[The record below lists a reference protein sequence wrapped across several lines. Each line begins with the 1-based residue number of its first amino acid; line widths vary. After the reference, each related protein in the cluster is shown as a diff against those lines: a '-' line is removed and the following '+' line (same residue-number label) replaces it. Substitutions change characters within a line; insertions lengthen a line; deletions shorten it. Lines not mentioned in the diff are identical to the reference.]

1 MMLSQLQSQQA
12 RHLAQ
17 KVECHPEWAEWAEW
31 AECHPEWA
39 G

>member
-17 KVECHPEWAEWAEW
+17 KVECHPEWAGW

-39 G
+39 E